1 MSQGE
6 QWKLVIAASAE
17 RGLSRLP
24 EKVASAVVEFMTTTL
39 INSPKVVGHP
49 LQRELAGLWSS
60 RRGAYRIIY
69 KLDLPKH
76 AVEVVRVEHRADA
89 YRPR

>member
-1 MSQGE
+1 MSGSTE
-6 QWKLVIAASAE
+6 WKLVIAASAE

-24 EKVASAVVEFMTTTL
+24 QKIASAVVEFMITTL

-49 LQRELAGLWSS
+49 LQRELADLWAA

-69 KLDLPKH
+69 KVDESKH
-76 AVEVVRVEHRADA
+76 MVEVVRVEHRADA